1 MLEQTYVTVL
11 LFTTFLLVCCTNVG
25 CKIVEIDLSD
35 DLPKNIMVGTFV
47 NDKNHLK
54 PMLDICAIL
63 IERGYNVSFFKQ
75 IRFFLF
81 GMPKNRFFFID
92 PWDLG
97 MFEFDGLRGSDGIS
111 RRSRRKNRSFFR
123 LEILISQISQKTYNS
138 HN

>member
-97 MFEFDGLRGSDGIS
+97 MFEFERTGCGGRMEFRGAAAGKIIL
-111 RRSRRKNRSFFR
+111 FFA
-123 LEILISQISQKTYNS
+123 SKF
-138 HN
+138 